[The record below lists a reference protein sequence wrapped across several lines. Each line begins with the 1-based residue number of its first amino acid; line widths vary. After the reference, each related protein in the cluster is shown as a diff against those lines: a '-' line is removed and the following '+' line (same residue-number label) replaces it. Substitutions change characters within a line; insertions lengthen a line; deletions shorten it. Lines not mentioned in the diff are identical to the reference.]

1 MCGIAGAIAPPHR
14 VDEEALRQLGTR
26 MGAAIAHR
34 GPDDA
39 GTWTDAAARPSVRS
53 AFFRSMMV
61 LAKEFCPIC
70 MGKTGMPAI

>member
-39 GTWTDAAARPSVRS
+39 GTWTDAAAGL
-53 AFFRSMMV
+53 V
-61 LAKEFCPIC
+61 LAHRRLAIVASARRATSRWCPTTAA
-70 MGKTGMPAI
+70 G

>member
-39 GTWTDAAARPSVRS
+39 GTWTDAARPIPG
-53 AFFRSMMV
+53 AAYMV
-61 LAKEFCPIC
+61 SNMSSIS
-70 MGKTGMPAI
+70 